1 MKSVRRHI
9 WLSAPAEKVWDVVG
23 DAGGVSRWFPSVE
36 RSSLEGSIR
45 HVTLVNGLEVIE
57 EVVTCDNET
66 RRLQYRVVS
75 GLPTT
80 FHLAT
85 LDVIEVDDTH
95 SLVISGVNVE
105 PDEFAP
111 RLASSIEAAFEVL
124 KSIVE

>member
-36 RSSLEGSIR
+36 QSSLEGSIR
-45 HVTLVNGLEVIE
+45 HVTLTNGLEVTE
-57 EVVTCDNET
+57 EIVTCDNET

-85 LDVIEVDDTH
+85 LDVIEVDDAH
-95 SLVISGVNVE
+95 SLVVSGVNVE

-111 RLASSIEAAFEVL
+111 RLASSVETAFQLL